1 MNPTPVPS
9 TLRKSYEDFLAT
21 KVLRAPTI
29 GMENTPRLSG
39 HLFQF
44 QREAVEFGLRVGS
57 WGCFLDTGLGKTA
70 CELEW
75 ARHAADASNGHAL
88 ILTPLAVARQIEAE
102 GRKWGYDVRVV
113 REQSDVRPGINVC
126 NYDRLHLL
134 EADSFGAVALDEAS
148 ILKNF
153 IGSVSR
159 SLIQAFSG
167 HRWRMVATATPAPND
182 HTELAQHSSFLGVMS
197 RDEMLVR
204 WFINDTGDTG
214 SWRLKGHAVT
224 PFFDWMSSW
233 ARMAEHPRDLGD
245 DVPGYDLPPFRV
257 IRHQAKEPDAPISGG
272 LFGGMMTATT
282 MHDVKRQTI
291 EARACLAARI
301 ILDEPDEPWLIFVDT
316 NYEHDAIED
325 VLLRGIPEARQR
337 LASVKGSDTPEHK
350 ETSVLQFVDGTRPWL
365 LSKSSIVG
373 MGLNFQHCKNMLF
386 VGRSFSYEAWYQAV
400 RRCWRFGQERQ
411 VQVHL
416 IVAEGEDAI
425 GRVIDRKADDHA
437 KLKAEMV
444 AAMRRAVGRSSDRRV
459 AYNPQHMGR
468 IPSWLYTRQEAL

>member
-1 MNPTPVPS
+1 MNQTLAQS
-9 TLRKSYEDFLAT
+9 THRKSYEDFLAT
-21 KVLRAPTI
+21 KVLRAPI
-29 GMENTPRLSG
+29 LGMEHTPTLAS
-39 HLFQF
+39 HLFPF
-44 QREAVEFGLRVGS
+44 QAEAVQFGLRVGS

-134 EADSFGAVALDEAS
+134 EPDSFGAIALDEAS

-159 SLIQAFSG
+159 SLIQAFAG

-257 IRHQAKEPDAPISGG
+257 IRHQAAEPESPIAGG
-272 LFGGMMTATT
+272 LFGGAMTATT
-282 MHDVKRQTI
+282 MHDVKRQTAD
-291 EARACLAARI
+291 ARAQVVAEHASA
-301 ILDEPDEPWLIFVDT
+301 DGEPWLIWVDT
-316 NYEHDAIED
+316 NYEADAVMRLLPDAADVRGSHTAEQKED
-325 VLLRGIPEARQR
+325 RI
-337 LASVKGSDTPEHK
+337 ASFLDGSKRILVTKPK
-350 ETSVLQFVDGTRPWL
+350 IAGLGLNLQFCNR
-365 LSKSSIVG
+365 
-373 MGLNFQHCKNMLF
+373 MAF
-386 VGRSFSYEAWYQAV
+386 VGRSFSYEYWYQAV

-411 VQVHL
+411 VNVHL

-468 IPSWLYTRQEAL
+468 IPSWLYTRQEDL

>member
-1 MNPTPVPS
+1 MNQTLAPS
-9 TLRKSYEDFLAT
+9 TPRKSYEDFLAT
-21 KVLRAPTI
+21 KVLRAPI
-29 GMENTPRLSG
+29 LGMETPPALAA
-39 HLFQF
+39 HLFPF
-44 QREAVEFGLRVGS
+44 QSEAVSFGLRVGS

-75 ARHAADASNGHAL
+75 ATHAADASNGHAL

-134 EADSFGAVALDEAS
+134 EPDSFGAIALDEAS

-159 SLIQAFSG
+159 SLIQAFAG

-257 IRHQAKEPDAPISGG
+257 IRHQAAEPESPIAGG
-272 LFGGMMTATT
+272 LFGGAMTATT
-282 MHDVKRQTI
+282 MHDVKRQTAD
-291 EARACLAARI
+291 ARAQVVAEHASA
-301 ILDEPDEPWLIFVDT
+301 DGEPWLIWVDT
-316 NYEHDAIED
+316 NYEADAVMRLLPDAADVRGSHTAEQKED
-325 VLLRGIPEARQR
+325 RI
-337 LASVKGSDTPEHK
+337 ASFLDGSKRILVTKPK
-350 ETSVLQFVDGTRPWL
+350 IAGLGLNLQFCNR
-365 LSKSSIVG
+365 
-373 MGLNFQHCKNMLF
+373 MAF
-386 VGRSFSYEAWYQAV
+386 VGRSFSYEYWYQAV

-411 VQVHL
+411 VNVHL

-468 IPSWLYTRQEAL
+468 VPSWLYTRQEDL

>member
-1 MNPTPVPS
+1 MNPTLAPS
-9 TLRKSYEDFLAT
+9 TPRKSYEDFLAT
-21 KVLRAPTI
+21 KVLRAPI
-29 GMENTPRLSG
+29 LGMENTPRLSG
-39 HLFQF
+39 HLFPF
-44 QREAVEFGLRVGS
+44 QREAVEFGLRTGS

-70 CELEW
+70 CELEY
-75 ARHAADASNGHAL
+75 AAHAADASNGHAL

-102 GRKWGYDVRVV
+102 GRKWSYDVRVV

-134 EADSFGAVALDEAS
+134 EPDSFGAIALDEAS

-159 SLIQAFSG
+159 SLIHAFAG

-257 IRHQAKEPDAPISGG
+257 IRHQAAEPDAPIAGG
-272 LFGGMMTATT
+272 LFGGAMTATT
-282 MHDVKRQTI
+282 MHDVKRQTAD
-291 EARACLAARI
+291 ARAQVVAALASA
-301 ILDEPDEPWLIFVDT
+301 DGEPWLIWVDT
-316 NYEHDAIED
+316 NYEADAVMRLLPDAADVRGSHTAEQKED
-325 VLLRGIPEARQR
+325 RI
-337 LASVKGSDTPEHK
+337 ASFLDGSKRILVTKPK
-350 ETSVLQFVDGTRPWL
+350 IAGLGLNLQFCNR
-365 LSKSSIVG
+365 
-373 MGLNFQHCKNMLF
+373 MAF
-386 VGRSFSYEAWYQAV
+386 VGRSFSYEYWYQAV

-411 VQVHL
+411 VNVHL

-468 IPSWLYTRQEAL
+468 VPSWLYTRQEDL